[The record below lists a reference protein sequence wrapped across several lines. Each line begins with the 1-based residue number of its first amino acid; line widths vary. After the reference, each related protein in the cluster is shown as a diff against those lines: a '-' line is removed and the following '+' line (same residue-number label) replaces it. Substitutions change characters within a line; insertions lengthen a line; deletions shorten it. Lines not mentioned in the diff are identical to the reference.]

1 MEFGCRF
8 NLCMCFE
15 FFCMA
20 TLTESN
26 SLMKSELVT
35 VWCSPT
41 QSNGLEEL
49 FWLGSLNGVCVCVIL
64 VSSLSFLLLTFQ
76 ALGGVSPPTFLS
88 RTLERIF
95 LDWIVWNSLR
105 LVLPCRVGSYP
116 KCQSING
123 HRMSGHWAEQMN
135 ETGWKIHLSKKK
147 KKPGIVRKWFTLNFL
162 RGQMWLP
169 TVSTIWVHF
178 LCIIDSGG
186 GPPAFC
192 YP

>member
-49 FWLGSLNGVCVCVIL
+49 FWLGSLNGGGGWWWCPL
-64 VSSLSFLLLTFQ
+64 FLFLLLTFQ
-76 ALGGVSPPTFLS
+76 ALGSPPTLSFLP
-88 RTLERIF
+88 RTFERF
-95 LDWIVWNSLR
+95 LPDWIVGSLSAWFWIAG
-105 LVLPCRVGSYP
+105 GSYP
-116 KCQSING
+116 KCQSINY
-123 HRMSGHWAEQMN
+123 HRMSRHKAEQMN
-135 ETGWKIHLSKKK
+135 ETGWNISLSKKWK
-147 KKPGIVRKWFTLNFL
+147 CSEMI
-162 RGQMWLP
+162 
-169 TVSTIWVHF
+169 
-178 LCIIDSGG
+178 
-186 GPPAFC
+186 
-192 YP
+192 